1 MRFRVFS
8 PLYSLNE
15 SLLVELSLSSI
26 PVYFRPF
33 SPFCRRSVYSICS
46 DRSFSMK
53 FLCCMVG
60 YEWETGGGLTGLD
73 WGVAV
78 GSSSSRQLGDY
89 ALRESE

>member
-73 WGVAV
+73 SG
-78 GSSSSRQLGDY
+78 L
-89 ALRESE
+89 LRESE